1 MTRERVANPYDDTT
15 SMSPARGQQGQGGTD
30 GNTAYLVILA
40 GANVGDMYKI
50 EKERTVI
57 GRGESVDLRLVDDG
71 ISREHAQLVKEADKV
86 SVEDMGSTNGTFVNG
101 VRIDRKALSD
111 GDKILLGGT
120 TILKFSYHDKLDE
133 DFQRRMAESALR
145 DGLTKAFNKRY
156 FTERLESEYLYAVR
170 HGTPLTLVF
179 VDIDHFKKVND
190 VYGHQAGD
198 EVLVDLARL
207 VTKSLRSEDVFAR
220 YGGEEFTIVSRGID
234 LVEGTALAERL
245 RRAVESHEFCYDG
258 QRIPVTVSIG
268 VARAPR
274 PGVHSAAELVKVA
287 DDTMYEAKR
296 SGRNRVCAA
305 PKPDPDAA
313 KDP

>member
-1 MTRERVANPYDDTT
+1 MTRERVGNPYDDTT
-15 SMSPARGQQGQGGTD
+15 SMSPARGQQGQGTD
-30 GNTAYLVILA
+30 GGEGNTAYLVILA
-40 GANVGDMYKI
+40 GANVGDMHKI
-50 EKERTVI
+50 DKETTVI
-57 GRGESVDLRLVDDG
+57 GRGDNVDLRLVDDG
-71 ISREHAQLVKEADKV
+71 ISREHAKLVKEADKV
-86 SVEDMGSTNGTFVNG
+86 SVQDLGSTNGTFVNG
-101 VRIDRKALSD
+101 LRIERQLLSD
-111 GDKILLGGT
+111 GDKILLGST

-133 DFQRRMAESALR
+133 AFQRRMAESALR

-170 HGTPLTLVF
+170 HGTPLTLLF
-179 VDIDHFKKVND
+179 LDIDHFKKVND
-190 VYGHQAGD
+190 VHGHQAGD
-198 EVLVDLARL
+198 AVLVDLARL

-234 LVEGTALAERL
+234 LGEGIALGERL
-245 RRAVESHEFCYDG
+245 RRAVESHEFSCDG
-258 QRIPVTVSIG
+258 QAIAVTISVG

-305 PKPDPDAA
+305 PDPDAA